1 MPFGGSMLLPL
12 QIFVP
17 DSLGDLGPISV
28 DERFST
34 LVSTL
39 MPQYVQ
45 NDHQKF
51 VTFIKAYFEF
61 LEIHGN
67 PRAGAVRLGSYTDID
82 RTLEDFVQYF
92 KSTYLLDFP
101 DTLADGVS
109 DKLAV
114 KNSSDF
120 YSEKR

>member
-1 MPFGGSMLLPL
+1 MPVGGSMLLPF

-17 DSLGDLGPISV
+17 DTLGDLGPISV

-51 VTFIKAYFEF
+51 VTFIKVAVQCSPTLLPFTRTKF
-61 LEIHGN
+61 GATPN
-67 PRAGAVRLGSYTDID
+67 PCAIVPALPVP
-82 RTLEDFVQYF
+82 V
-92 KSTYLLDFP
+92 
-101 DTLADGVS
+101 
-109 DKLAV
+109 
-114 KNSSDF
+114 
-120 YSEKR
+120 

>member
-1 MPFGGSMLLPL
+1 MPFGGSMLLPF
-12 QIFVP
+12 QVFVP
-17 DSLGDLGPISV
+17 DTLGDLGPISV

-67 PRAGAVRLGSYTDID
+67 PRAEAVRLGSYIME
-82 RTLEDFVQYF
+82 R
-92 KSTYLLDFP
+92 
-101 DTLADGVS
+101 VS
-109 DKLAV
+109 
-114 KNSSDF
+114 
-120 YSEKR
+120 